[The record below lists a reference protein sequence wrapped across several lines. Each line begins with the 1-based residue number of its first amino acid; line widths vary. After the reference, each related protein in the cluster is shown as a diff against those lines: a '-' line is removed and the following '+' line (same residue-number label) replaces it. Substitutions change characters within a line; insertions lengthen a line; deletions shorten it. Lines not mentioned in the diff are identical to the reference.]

1 MAIVCVVS
9 VAPFAGALFT
19 AQPGM
24 GGGTG
29 PGAGG
34 GSVGGSVTGTA
45 AVVKLPVFVVPQLVA
60 APLAFFGTTNQLYKV
75 DAVKPVML

>member
-1 MAIVCVVS
+1 VAVVCVAS

-19 AQPGM
+19 AQLGI

-34 GSVGGSVTGTA
+34 GSVTGTA
-45 AVVKLPVFVVPQLVA
+45 AVVKLEIFVA
-60 APLAFFGTTNQLYKV
+60 AQPAADPLAFFGTTNQLYKV
-75 DAVKPVML
+75 DAVKPVTP